1 MTVREQETLLR
12 ALDLWRTAVGQMSWE
27 ERAGTA
33 LAYSSCGMTR
43 LRNSVAAS
51 SGGRSDD

>member
-51 SGGRSDD
+51 SGGRSDY